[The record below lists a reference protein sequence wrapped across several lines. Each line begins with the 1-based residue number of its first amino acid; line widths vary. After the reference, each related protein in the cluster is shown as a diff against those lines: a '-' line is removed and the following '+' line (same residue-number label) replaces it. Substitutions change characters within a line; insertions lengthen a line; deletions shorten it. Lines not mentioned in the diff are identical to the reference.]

1 MKLSLAIK
9 NFLIYCEVAKNQSP
23 KTIENYQH
31 YLLRALEFFGDL
43 KVSEIDLMG
52 INNFRLFLKR
62 LNQNSNHEQLS
73 VKTINYHLIAFR
85 AFLKFLQKNDVDCL
99 SPEKIELAKV
109 AGRKIE
115 YLSREELIRLLESLN
130 FETLK
135 DKRNKAIIELFVA
148 TGMRVSE
155 LHKLNIKDVDFESNS
170 IIIRGKGGKVR
181 PVFLT
186 HRSKQALLDYLQ
198 KRIDHFTP
206 LFVSTKSLEIDDL
219 KGHLDH
225 KRFSIYSIQEL
236 IKKQGIIANI
246 AKKVTPHVLRHCF
259 ATNLLSNGADIR
271 SVQEMLGHSSIS
283 TTQIYTHVSNQQL
296 KELHQKYSEI

>member
-31 YLLRALEFFGDL
+31 YLLRALEFFSDI

-62 LNQNSNHEQLS
+62 LNQNSKLEQLS

-85 AFLKFLQKNDVDCL
+85 AFLKFLQKNDIDCL

-109 AGRKIE
+109 ANRRIE
-115 YLSREELIRLLESLN
+115 YLSREELIRLLESLKS
-130 FETLK
+130 ETLI
-135 DKRNKAIIELFVA
+135 DKRNKAIIELFIA

-170 IIIRGKGGKVR
+170 IVIRGKGGKIR

-186 HRSKQALLDYLQ
+186 QRSKVALIDYLQ
-198 KRIDHFTP
+198 KRNDHFTP
-206 LFVSTKSLEIDDL
+206 LFISSRSKEINDL

-246 AKKVTPHVLRHCF
+246 AKKVTPHILRHCF

-283 TTQIYTHVSNQQL
+283 TTQIYTHVSNKQL
-296 KELHQKYSEI
+296 KELHQKYSGI